1 LRRSVC
7 HAAFVPAVRERTISW
22 VGRLGI
28 AVRGILAALNVK
40 GDKNLSKDAMDK
52 VSDAI
57 KHAVDDIKDSVH
69 EGQHRSAADMEKAKR
84 EALGDELTPSEKV
97 GSALNEAKQRTQAEI
112 DAAKLKIRHNT

>member
-1 LRRSVC
+1 
-7 HAAFVPAVRERTISW
+7 
-22 VGRLGI
+22 
-28 AVRGILAALNVK
+28 
-40 GDKNLSKDAMDK
+40 MDK

>member
-1 LRRSVC
+1 
-7 HAAFVPAVRERTISW
+7 
-22 VGRLGI
+22 LGI
-28 AVRGILAALNVK
+28 AAPGILAALHVK
-40 GDKNLSKDAMDK
+40 GDTNLNKDAIDK

-97 GSALNEAKQRTQAEI
+97 GSAVNEAKQRTQAEI
-112 DAAKLKIRHNT
+112 DAAKLKIRDNT

>member
-1 LRRSVC
+1 
-7 HAAFVPAVRERTISW
+7 
-22 VGRLGI
+22 LGI
-28 AVRGILAALNVK
+28 AAPGILAALHVK
-40 GDKNLSKDAMDK
+40 GDTNLNKDAIDK

-112 DAAKLKIRHNT
+112 DAAKLKIRDNT

>member
-1 LRRSVC
+1 
-7 HAAFVPAVRERTISW
+7 
-22 VGRLGI
+22 LGI
-28 AVRGILAALNVK
+28 AVRGILAALHVK

-52 VSDAI
+52 VSDSI